1 MVCVGNLSHSA
12 IPINSGD
19 ILFNSKTITGLYLS
33 KWATKITPEELLH
46 WKKKVSDDL
55 RDGGKIFGTQVIKTV
70 KIEEW
75 EASLKEARENASQGK
90 ILIEFN

>member
-1 MVCVGNLSHSA
+1 MVCVGNLTHTP

-19 ILFNSKTITGLYLS
+19 ILFNSKIVSGLILF
-33 KWATKITPEELLH
+33 KWLTKITPEESHH

-55 RDGGKIFGTQVIKTV
+55 RDGGKIFGTQVVKTV
-70 KIEEW
+70 KLEDW
-75 EASLKEARENASQGK
+75 EASLKEASQIASQGK